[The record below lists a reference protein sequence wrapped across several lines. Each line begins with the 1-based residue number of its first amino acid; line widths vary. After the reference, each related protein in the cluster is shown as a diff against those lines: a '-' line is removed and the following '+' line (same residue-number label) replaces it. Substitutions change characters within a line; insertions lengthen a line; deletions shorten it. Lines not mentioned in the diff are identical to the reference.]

1 MRLLARLVDLQ
12 VRRPFV
18 PLAFVLAITVF
29 LGWHA
34 AHLALRTQIEA
45 FLPDNAPSV
54 VELGRLHERVDA
66 SQTLLVLL
74 EGNDREALHR
84 TGDAVVTELRALGPG
99 VVTSATDGT
108 HAARE
113 FVGPRSALFL
123 SEAQLRRIQAQ
134 VDERWDWEVQKA
146 EGFLLDEDA
155 PPPPLPSA
163 ETIRSESGIG
173 AAVVDRFPSGYFENA
188 SGTALVVAAHSP
200 VAGGDLPRVETA
212 LGAMYAAV
220 ARAKAAAPEGASIRV
235 SYAGDMPTG
244 LAEYHTVLK
253 DLTAVGIAGVALVL
267 MAVVFY
273 FLRVR
278 AVVVMAVTILVG
290 LVWTFGLTRLL
301 VGHLN
306 MATAFLFSIVA
317 GNGINVGILYQARY
331 FEERARGVPAADAV
345 RRSITS
351 TWQPTVIAAIA
362 AAAAYSSL
370 VATDFRAFRH
380 FGLIAAMGM
389 VVCWVVKTLMVP
401 PLLILLE
408 RRFPDQHV
416 RRFRRFE
423 MSYGRPFAWLAKR
436 APRAVA
442 LTSVAVALAG
452 TTACV
457 LYIAHD
463 PLDYDTRALQT
474 NDPSGA
480 VLRRA
485 WTVCNGILGASES
498 AMVVATDSEAD
509 ARDFTESM
517 RARWRAAPDV
527 NKPFVAVHALTDF
540 VPENQEAKLPIVRAL
555 GERLRRAHDR
565 GFVSEADWAKLAPI
579 VPPEDLRAFGIA
591 DLPESIAGPFTEK
604 NGQRGA
610 LVLVEAS
617 ADTANDLRT
626 LIRFADAYRT
636 TRLPNGKVVLGS
648 GSAVVFADIFASV
661 VRAVPR
667 ATLLSLALA
676 LGVVIATFRSRKQ
689 ELYAVLFALWFGI
702 AGLALY
708 LHLTS
713 TKINFLNFG
722 AIPITFGIGVDYA
735 INVAQRHAEGHRSDI
750 ASTLRTSGGAVVLC
764 SLTTLLGY
772 LALVGSH
779 NSAIRSLGSI
789 AAVGEI
795 SCLVAAV
802 VVLPA
807 VYEARALLFATVR
820 ELEGVP
826 ARNSLAPPG

>member
-18 PLAFVLAITVF
+18 PLAFVLAVTLF
-29 LGWHA
+29 FGWHA
-34 AHLALRTQIEA
+34 AHLALRTQYEA
-45 FLPDNAPSV
+45 FLPDSAPSV
-54 VELGRLHERVDA
+54 VELGRLHHRIDA

-74 EGNDREALHR
+74 ESDDREALHR
-84 TGDAVVTELRALGPG
+84 MGDAVVRELRALGPG
-99 VVTSATDGT
+99 VVTNAADGT
-108 HAARE
+108 RAARE

-123 SEAQLRRIQAQ
+123 SEAELGRIQAQ
-134 VDERWDWEVQKA
+134 VDERWDYEVQKA
-146 EGFLLDEDA
+146 DGFLLDEDA
-155 PPPPLPSA
+155 PPPPLPTV
-163 ETIRSESGIG
+163 ETIRGESGI
-173 AAVVDRFPSGYFENA
+173 VDRFPSGYFENA

-200 VAGGDLPRVETA
+200 VAAGDLPHVEHA

-220 ARAKAAAPEGASIRV
+220 ARAKAAAPERASIRV

-253 DLTAVGIAGVALVL
+253 DLIHVGIAGVALVL
-267 MAVVFY
+267 LAVVFY

-290 LVWTFGLTRLL
+290 LVWTFGLTQL
-301 VGHLN
+301 VIGHLN

-317 GNGINVGILYQARY
+317 GNGINVGILYQSRY
-331 FEERARGVPAADAV
+331 FEERARGRPAADAV

-389 VVCWVVKTLMVP
+389 VVCWIVKTLMVP
-401 PLLILLE
+401 PLLILIE
-408 RRFPDQHV
+408 RTFPDHDAK
-416 RRFRRFE
+416 RPLRRFE
-423 MSYGRPFAWLAKR
+423 MSYGRPFAWLATR
-436 APRAVA
+436 APRAVLVA
-442 LTSVAVALAG
+442 SIAVALAG
-452 TTACV
+452 TTSCV

-463 PLDYDTRALQT
+463 PLDYDTRALQSS
-474 NDPSGA
+474 DRSGA

-498 AMVVATDSEAD
+498 AMVVATDSESD
-509 ARDFTESM
+509 ARDFTESL
-517 RARWRAAPDV
+517 RTRWRAAPDV

-540 VPENQEAKLPIVRAL
+540 VPENQEAKLPLVRTL
-555 GERLRRAHDR
+555 GERLRSAHDR

-579 VPPEDLRAFGIA
+579 VPPENLTTFGIA
-591 DLPESIAGPFTEK
+591 DLPEHIAGPFTEK
-604 NGQRGA
+604 NGTRGT
-610 LVLVEAS
+610 LVLVEPV

-626 LIRFADAYRT
+626 LIRFADAYRE
-636 TRLPNGKVVLGS
+636 TRLPSGKVVEGS
-648 GSAVVFADIFASV
+648 GSSVIFADIFASV

-676 LGVVIATFRSRKQ
+676 VAVVIATFRSRKE

-722 AIPITFGIGVDYA
+722 ALPITFGIGVDYA
-735 INVAQRHAEGHRSDI
+735 INVAQRHAEGRRSDI
-750 ASTLRTSGGAVVLC
+750 AATLRTSGGAVVLC

-779 NSAIRSLGSI
+779 NRAIRSLGGI
-789 AAVGEI
+789 AAIGEV

-807 VYEARALLFATVR
+807 VYEVRALLSATFGAR
-820 ELEGVP
+820 GAVP
-826 ARNSLAPPG
+826 ARNSLAPPP